1 MSNITA
7 KPLKPKNVDVSN
19 ISFSSVKTMPS
30 GAKTVYVNYNGGLLF
45 LQSPEM
51 NVPFDTATYYP
62 DNDNSGKWPIQ
73 VAMDNIKGNP
83 TMKEFHDTIA
93 KMDNHLISQAT
104 ECAPEWFK
112 TQQWFKKKGDVGEKV
127 ADNYKPMVKVSLD
140 SDTGEPDGRWP
151 PKFNFKIIKRDG
163 KVLCDCYDSNKNQL
177 TTDGDG
183 AINLETMFKKGTKVK
198 TILRCKGIWISNVGW
213 GCTWGAEQIKIDVP
227 MGFSGYAFD
236 DSDDEDEGVSLT
248 RQSTAPA
255 KPADNF
261 VSSDEEGVDGGSEGG
276 GSEGGGSEG
285 GGSDGGDSKGSGSD
299 DESGESDGEEVETK
313 VVKRKVKK

>member
-19 ISFSSVKTMPS
+19 ISFSNVKTMPS

-93 KMDNHLISQAT
+93 KMDQHLITQAT
-104 ECAPEWFK
+104 ECASDWFK
-112 TQQWFKKKGDVGEKV
+112 TQQWFKKKGDVSEKV
-127 ADNYKPMVKVSLD
+127 TDNYKPMVKVSLD
-140 SDTGEPDGRWP
+140 SETGEPDGRWP

-183 AINLETMFKKGTKVK
+183 AIDLETMFKKGTKVK

-236 DSDDEDEGVSLT
+236 SDDEDEGVSLT
-248 RQSTAPA
+248 RQSTKAV

-261 VSSDEEGVDGGSEGG
+261 VSSDEEVADGSEGG
-276 GSEGGGSEG
+276 GSGSDGGSG
-285 GGSDGGDSKGSGSD
+285 NGSGVDGSDGGSDGGS
-299 DESGESDGEEVETK
+299 DESGEEDAEEETK